1 MVTTMG
7 IMFLNDNTQ
16 LHVSIL
22 NQVEVEIIDQ
32 ENNKHMQ
39 FVQQD
44 ERPYLEGLIVRHH
57 LNINLKKH
65 VIFI

>member
-44 ERPYLEGLIVRHH
+44 ERPYLEGLI
-57 LNINLKKH
+57 I
-65 VIFI
+65 I